1 MFVDTVKPSAIMAA
15 PAATRPE
22 RAENARELGDFGSM
36 HPEVIRA
43 VVLGFYR
50 NAGAFGA
57 YRANAI

>member
-1 MFVDTVKPSAIMAA
+1 MLIDAIKPSAIMAA
-15 PAATRPE
+15 PASTRPE
-22 RAENARELGDFGSM
+22 RAENVRDLGDFGSM

-50 NAGAFGA
+50 NANTFGA